1 MAFMIPSSNQVS
13 FFWMQQKTFGM
24 QVTAPVFAASIYQY
38 ASGCDP
44 GSRPDCRTSSPARF
58 SLLFLRLLAI
68 HSCGISSGI
77 SGEVRMS
84 DNQAEQKN
92 VLIIRAPLSE
102 DGYASIYFSSS
113 DGRPMNEREWW
124 NLKQVVELA
133 SQFFVKQEERE
144 RAQSASAVAG
154 GSLS

>member
-1 MAFMIPSSNQVS
+1 
-13 FFWMQQKTFGM
+13 
-24 QVTAPVFAASIYQY
+24 
-38 ASGCDP
+38 
-44 GSRPDCRTSSPARF
+44 
-58 SLLFLRLLAI
+58 
-68 HSCGISSGI
+68 
-77 SGEVRMS
+77 MS

-144 RAQSASAVAG
+144 RAQSAASAVAAG

>member
-1 MAFMIPSSNQVS
+1 
-13 FFWMQQKTFGM
+13 
-24 QVTAPVFAASIYQY
+24 
-38 ASGCDP
+38 
-44 GSRPDCRTSSPARF
+44 
-58 SLLFLRLLAI
+58 
-68 HSCGISSGI
+68 
-77 SGEVRMS
+77 MS

-113 DGRPMNEREWW
+113 EGRPMNEREWW

-133 SQFFVKQEERE
+133 SQFFVKQEGRE
-144 RAQSASAVAG
+144 TAQSAAATA

>member
-1 MAFMIPSSNQVS
+1 
-13 FFWMQQKTFGM
+13 
-24 QVTAPVFAASIYQY
+24 
-38 ASGCDP
+38 
-44 GSRPDCRTSSPARF
+44 
-58 SLLFLRLLAI
+58 
-68 HSCGISSGI
+68 
-77 SGEVRMS
+77 MS

-144 RAQSASAVAG
+144 RAQSASAVAAG

>member
-1 MAFMIPSSNQVS
+1 
-13 FFWMQQKTFGM
+13 
-24 QVTAPVFAASIYQY
+24 
-38 ASGCDP
+38 
-44 GSRPDCRTSSPARF
+44 
-58 SLLFLRLLAI
+58 
-68 HSCGISSGI
+68 
-77 SGEVRMS
+77 MS

-113 DGRPMNEREWW
+113 EGRPMNEREWW

-133 SQFFVKQEERE
+133 SQFFVKQEDRE
-144 RAQSASAVAG
+144 RAQSAAATA

>member
-1 MAFMIPSSNQVS
+1 
-13 FFWMQQKTFGM
+13 
-24 QVTAPVFAASIYQY
+24 
-38 ASGCDP
+38 
-44 GSRPDCRTSSPARF
+44 
-58 SLLFLRLLAI
+58 
-68 HSCGISSGI
+68 
-77 SGEVRMS
+77 MS

-113 DGRPMNEREWW
+113 EGRPMNERVWW

-144 RAQSASAVAG
+144 RAQSAAATA

>member
-1 MAFMIPSSNQVS
+1 
-13 FFWMQQKTFGM
+13 
-24 QVTAPVFAASIYQY
+24 
-38 ASGCDP
+38 
-44 GSRPDCRTSSPARF
+44 
-58 SLLFLRLLAI
+58 
-68 HSCGISSGI
+68 
-77 SGEVRMS
+77 MS
-84 DNQAEQKN
+84 DNQSVEQKN

-133 SQFFVKQEERE
+133 SQFFVKQEERT
-144 RAQSASAVAG
+144 QSAAAAG

>member
-1 MAFMIPSSNQVS
+1 
-13 FFWMQQKTFGM
+13 
-24 QVTAPVFAASIYQY
+24 
-38 ASGCDP
+38 
-44 GSRPDCRTSSPARF
+44 
-58 SLLFLRLLAI
+58 
-68 HSCGISSGI
+68 
-77 SGEVRMS
+77 MS

-113 DGRPMNEREWW
+113 EGRPMNEREWW

-133 SQFFVKQEERE
+133 SQFFVKQQERE
-144 RAQSASAVAG
+144 TAQSAAATA

>member
-1 MAFMIPSSNQVS
+1 
-13 FFWMQQKTFGM
+13 
-24 QVTAPVFAASIYQY
+24 
-38 ASGCDP
+38 
-44 GSRPDCRTSSPARF
+44 
-58 SLLFLRLLAI
+58 
-68 HSCGISSGI
+68 
-77 SGEVRMS
+77 MS